1 MNVKKTILTIF
12 WIGPLILQV
21 QGQSVLSLEDC
32 FRIGINQNLNL
43 QKMHNDVRIQE
54 IEKSTAQFQLLP
66 SLTYDM
72 NHYFSFGKNI
82 DPVTNSF
89 AFEQFSG
96 GEMGLSLRMTLFSG
110 FKNLLAIKEQ
120 EFGVQETQYVKKSA
134 ELELL
139 TKLTQLY
146 ADQIL
151 LEEQIKVIQNNISTL
166 ENELEIIY
174 EKIKIGRLSEYE
186 AYTFEARVS
195 TEKAEFIKVK
205 NESTLVLQQIR
216 ELLNL
221 SYDTDFTL
229 APVDTSEV
237 EEIYFKPIY
246 REEILRHVGQY
257 HPELQQAK
265 AQNQV
270 MEMILKGANRSF
282 IPTLRIGGSVF
293 SNYNVNLGND
303 QNGELILPRQIQNN
317 LGQYLS
323 FNLSIPV
330 FTQMGNANKVIQ
342 EKIKLHNSK
351 LAMAETENAI
361 TSVTLQLINDFDTSR
376 ELYKITREAW
386 EKNKLSYA
394 LQEEKYRL
402 GKISSVELLTARDI
416 LNKSNAAFLQSKLTL
431 YFSNVLLELID
442 EI

>member
-342 EKIKLHNSK
+342 EKIK
-351 LAMAETENAI
+351 
-361 TSVTLQLINDFDTSR
+361 
-376 ELYKITREAW
+376 
-386 EKNKLSYA
+386 
-394 LQEEKYRL
+394 
-402 GKISSVELLTARDI
+402 
-416 LNKSNAAFLQSKLTL
+416 
-431 YFSNVLLELID
+431 
-442 EI
+442 